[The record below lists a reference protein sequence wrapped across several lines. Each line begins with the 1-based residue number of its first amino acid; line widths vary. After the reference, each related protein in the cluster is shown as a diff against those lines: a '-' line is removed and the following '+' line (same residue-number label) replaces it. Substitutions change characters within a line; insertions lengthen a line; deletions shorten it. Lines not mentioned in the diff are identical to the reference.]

1 MAGPAVSVVIA
12 AYNAMPYIT
21 RCVTSVAEQSIGQDA
36 LEILAV
42 DDGST
47 DGTSDELDRL
57 AKEYP
62 ALLRV
67 FHQSNSGGPSAPRNK
82 GLDHARGTFVFFLDA
97 DDHLG
102 PEALQRMV
110 AMAETNGTDIV
121 LGKMV
126 GEGGRGA
133 PTSMFRRNQPRTDV
147 LSSRVYWTLNPMK
160 LFRRDL
166 LERLE
171 LRFPT
176 DLKIGEDQLFVG
188 PAYLHADGISVLAD
202 YDCLFWV
209 EREDS
214 GNITLRTGGSEPRLR
229 FLPRV
234 VDMLLEQVPPGP
246 GRDHLAHRHLTV
258 EVQQLLDHLVHE
270 PRPEQEKALARLAEV
285 IAPLW
290 HEGLNDR
297 LSAMA
302 RLRLHLVRHTML
314 DELLELVRFEGLL
327 ANSGVATPVLVD
339 GGRAYARYPYLRDP
353 SRRIPDAC
361 YDVTRQLGIRHLVT
375 RAELRG
381 TVLHLTGHGYLHR
394 VATEDVSTELV
405 LRERDSGT
413 EHRLAVTHTAT
424 PGLGKE
430 EDEGRY
436 LYDTAGFEASVDITT
451 AAGGE
456 PLPDGL
462 WDIFLGVGAQGVSR
476 EVRIGSRRRSDVSGA
491 PTTHL
496 VGSGEALRAVTL
508 YATRPHG
515 NFTLDIG
522 ERKHEVLPHLDL
534 DGVRWAT
541 GASTELELTG
551 RCTLAALPD
560 GALAVHLENDR
571 GRTAAFPAGP
581 GSPAGGDFTVRVP
594 VTELTAGAWTGQ
606 LRLGPWS
613 LSLPPL
619 PHDLPPATWRRRCLP
634 WYAKPAPGR
643 GEGFAL
649 QVARTDP
656 VRAVTRRFTS

>member
-21 RCVTSVAEQSIGQDA
+21 RCITSVADQSIGRDA

-47 DGTSDELDRL
+47 DGTSEELDRL

-62 ALLRV
+62 TLLQV

-97 DDHLG
+97 DDHLA
-102 PEALQRMV
+102 PEALERMV
-110 AMAETNGTDIV
+110 ATAETNGTDVV

-126 GEGGRGA
+126 GVGGRGA

-147 LSSRVYWTLNPMK
+147 FSSRVYWTLNPMK

-166 LERLE
+166 LERLD

-188 PAYLHADGISVLAD
+188 PAYLHADGISVVAD
-202 YDCLFWV
+202 YDCLYWV

-229 FLPRV
+229 FLPRM
-234 VDMLLEQVPPGP
+234 VDLLLEQVPPGP
-246 GRDHLAHRHLTV
+246 DRDHLAHRHLTV

-314 DELLELVRFEGLL
+314 DELLELVRFESELGRK
-327 ANSGVATPVLVD
+327 GTATPVLVD

-353 SRRIPDAC
+353 SRGIPDAC
-361 YDVTRQLGIRHLVT
+361 YDVTHRLGVRHRVT

-381 TVLHLTGHGYLHR
+381 SSLHLTGHGYLHR
-394 VATEDVSTELV
+394 IATEDVTTELL

-413 EHRLAVTHTAT
+413 EYRVPVAHTPT
-424 PGLGKE
+424 PGLGTE
-430 EDEGRY
+430 DDEGHY
-436 LYDTAGFEASVDITT
+436 VYETAGFEVSVDVGT
-451 AAGGE
+451 AADGSG
-456 PLPDGL
+456 LPDGL
-462 WDIFLGVGAQGVSR
+462 WDISLVIGAQGISR
-476 EVRIGSRRRSDVSGA
+476 AVRIRSKRDVSVSGTA
-491 PTTHL
+491 ATHI
-496 VGSGEALRAVTL
+496 VDGGGQARAVTL
-508 YATRPHG
+508 YTTTPHG

-522 ERKHEVLPHLDL
+522 ERKHGVLPQVSVST
-534 DGVRWAT
+534 VRWAA
-541 GASTELELTG
+541 GAPTELEFG
-551 RCTLAALPD
+551 VRCTLAGFPD
-560 GALAVHLENDR
+560 GALAVHLEDGR
-571 GRTAAFPAGP
+571 GGTAVFPAHA
-581 GSPAGGDFTVRVP
+581 SPSGADLVVRVP
-594 VTELTAGAWTGQ
+594 VAELPAGLWAGQ
-606 LRLGPWS
+606 LRLGGWAWG
-613 LSLPPL
+613 LPPV
-619 PHDLPPATWRRRCLP
+619 PEDLVSAKWRRRGLP
-634 WYAKPAPGR
+634 WYAKPAADQ
-643 GEGFAL
+643 GEAFAL
-649 QVARTDP
+649 RVARTDL
-656 VRAVTRRFTS
+656 VKAVARRLKP

>member
-1 MAGPAVSVVIA
+1 MRPG
-12 AYNAMPYIT
+12 
-21 RCVTSVAEQSIGQDA
+21 SVAEQSIGQDA

-57 AKEYP
+57 AQEYP
-62 ALLRV
+62 TLLQV

-97 DDHLG
+97 DDYLG
-102 PEALQRMV
+102 PEALERMV
-110 AMAETNGTDIV
+110 AMAEKNGTDIV

-126 GEGGRGA
+126 GVGGRGA

-147 LSSRVYWTLNPMK
+147 FSSRVYWTLNPMK

-166 LERLE
+166 LERLG

-188 PAYLHADGISVLAD
+188 PAYLHANGISVLAD
-202 YDCLFWV
+202 HDCLFWV

-229 FLPRV
+229 FLPRM
-234 VDMLLEQVPPGP
+234 VDMLLEHVPPGP

-258 EVQQLLDHLVHE
+258 EVQQLLEQLVHE

-314 DELLELVRFEGLL
+314 DELLELLRFEGELGRT
-327 ANSGVATPVLVD
+327 GVSTPVLVD

-353 SRRIPDAC
+353 ARGIPDTC
-361 YDVTRQLGIRHLVT
+361 YDVTRQLGVRHGVT
-375 RAELRG
+375 RAELCG
-381 TVLHLTGHGYLHR
+381 TALHLAGYGYLHR
-394 VATEDVSTELV
+394 VSTEDVSTDVV
-405 LRERDSGT
+405 LRERSSGT
-413 EHRLAVTHTAT
+413 EYRLPVTHTAT

-430 EDEGRY
+430 EDKGRY
-436 LYDTAGFEASVDITT
+436 AYENAGFRAVVDITT
-451 AAGGE
+451 AADGTL
-456 PLPDGL
+456 LPDGL
-462 WDIFLGVGAQGVSR
+462 WDISLAIGAQGITR
-476 EVRIGSRRRSDVSGA
+476 EVRIGSKRDAGLSGA
-491 PTTHL
+491 AATHIL
-496 VGSGEALRAVTL
+496 HTPGGIRAVTL
-508 YATRPHG
+508 YATKPHG
-515 NFTLDIG
+515 NLTLDIG
-522 ERKHEVLPHLDL
+522 ERKHKVLPQVSLHTV
-534 DGVRWAT
+534 GWAPDT
-541 GASTELELTG
+541 PRELEFAG
-551 RCTLAALPD
+551 RCTLAAHPD
-560 GALAVHLENDR
+560 GALTVHLED
-571 GRTAAFPAGP
+571 GQGDTAVFPARTVSQP
-581 GSPAGGDFTVRVP
+581 DGDFVVRVP
-594 VTELTAGAWTGQ
+594 VTELAAGRWTGR

-613 LSLPPL
+613 S
-619 PHDLPPATWRRRCLP
+619 DLPALPANLAPAKWRRRGLP
-634 WYAKPAPGR
+634 WYAKPVAERRSGH
-643 GEGFAL
+643 FAL
-649 QVARTDP
+649 EVARTHLL
-656 VRAVTRRFTS
+656 RAATARLKP

>member
-21 RCVTSVAEQSIGQDA
+21 RCITSVADQSIGRDA

-47 DGTSDELDRL
+47 DGTSEELDRL
-57 AKEYP
+57 AQEYP
-62 ALLRV
+62 TLLQV

-97 DDHLG
+97 DDHLA
-102 PEALQRMV
+102 PEALDRMV

-147 LSSRVYWTLNPMK
+147 FSSRVYWTLNPMK

-166 LERLE
+166 LERLD

-188 PAYLHADGISVLAD
+188 PAYLHANGISVVAD
-202 YDCLFWV
+202 YDCLYWV

-229 FLPRV
+229 FLPRM
-234 VDMLLEQVPPGP
+234 VDLLLEHVPPGP
-246 GRDHLAHRHLTV
+246 DRDHLAHRHLTV

-290 HEGLNDR
+290 HEGLSDR

-314 DELLELVRFEGLL
+314 DELLELVRFESELGRK
-327 ANSGVATPVLVD
+327 GVATPVLVD

-353 SRRIPDAC
+353 SRGIPDAC
-361 YDVTRQLGIRHLVT
+361 YDVTRRLGVRHRVT

-381 TVLHLTGHGYLHR
+381 SSLHLTGHGYLHR
-394 VATEDVSTELV
+394 IATEDVTTGLL

-413 EHRLAVTHTAT
+413 EYRLPVTHTPT

-430 EDEGRY
+430 DDEGHY
-436 LYDTAGFEASVDITT
+436 AYETAGFEVSVDVGT
-451 AAGGE
+451 AADGSG
-456 PLPDGL
+456 LPDGL
-462 WDIFLGVGAQGVSR
+462 WDISLVIGAQGISR
-476 EVRIGSRRRSDVSGA
+476 AVRIGSKRDGSVSGA
-491 PTTHL
+491 AATHI
-496 VGSGEALRAVTL
+496 VDGGGQARAVTL
-508 YATRPHG
+508 YTTTPHG

-522 ERKHEVLPHLDL
+522 ERKHRVLPQ
-534 DGVRWAT
+534 VSVSTPRWAADT
-541 GASTELELTG
+541 PTELEFDV
-551 RCTLAALPD
+551 RCTLAGFPD
-560 GALAVHLENDR
+560 GALAVHLED
-571 GRTAAFPAGP
+571 GLGGTAVFPARP
-581 GSPAGGDFTVRVP
+581 SLSSTDLVVRVP
-594 VTELTAGAWTGQ
+594 VAELSAGLWAGQ
-606 LRLGPWS
+606 LRLGDWAW
-613 LSLPPL
+613 
-619 PHDLPPATWRRRCLP
+619 DLPPVPEDLVPAKWRRRGLP
-634 WYAKPAPGR
+634 WYAKPVADQ
-643 GEGFAL
+643 GEVFAL
-649 QVARTDP
+649 QVARTDL
-656 VRAVTRRFTS
+656 VRAVARRLKP

>member
-21 RCVTSVAEQSIGQDA
+21 RCITSVADQSIGRDA
-36 LEILAV
+36 VEIVAV

-47 DGTSDELDRL
+47 DGTSEELDRL
-57 AKEYP
+57 SREYP
-62 ALLRV
+62 TLLQV

-97 DDHLG
+97 DDHLA
-102 PEALQRMV
+102 PEALERMV

-126 GEGGRGA
+126 GVGGRGA

-147 LSSRVYWTLNPMK
+147 FASRVYWTLNPMK

-188 PAYLHADGISVLAD
+188 PAYLHANGISVVAD
-202 YDCLFWV
+202 YDCLYWV
-209 EREDS
+209 KREDS

-229 FLPRV
+229 FLPRM
-234 VDMLLEQVPPGP
+234 VDLLLEQVPPGP
-246 GRDHLAHRHLTV
+246 DRDHLAHRHLTV
-258 EVQQLLDHLVHE
+258 EVQQLLTHLVHE

-314 DELLELVRFEGLL
+314 DELLELVRFESELGRKD
-327 ANSGVATPVLVD
+327 VATPVLVD

-353 SRRIPDAC
+353 SRGIPDTC
-361 YDVTRQLGIRHLVT
+361 YDVTRQLAVRHRVT

-381 TVLHLTGHGYLHR
+381 SSLHLAGHGYLHR
-394 VATEDVSTELV
+394 IATEDVTTELL
-405 LRERDSGT
+405 LRERGSGT
-413 EHRLAVTHTAT
+413 EYRVPVAHTPT

-430 EDEGRY
+430 DDEG
-436 LYDTAGFEASVDITT
+436 
-451 AAGGE
+451 
-456 PLPDGL
+456 
-462 WDIFLGVGAQGVSR
+462 
-476 EVRIGSRRRSDVSGA
+476 
-491 PTTHL
+491 H
-496 VGSGEALRAVTL
+496 
-508 YATRPHG
+508 
-515 NFTLDIG
+515 
-522 ERKHEVLPHLDL
+522 
-534 DGVRWAT
+534 
-541 GASTELELTG
+541 
-551 RCTLAALPD
+551 
-560 GALAVHLENDR
+560 
-571 GRTAAFPAGP
+571 
-581 GSPAGGDFTVRVP
+581 
-594 VTELTAGAWTGQ
+594 
-606 LRLGPWS
+606 
-613 LSLPPL
+613 
-619 PHDLPPATWRRRCLP
+619 
-634 WYAKPAPGR
+634 
-643 GEGFAL
+643 
-649 QVARTDP
+649 
-656 VRAVTRRFTS
+656 